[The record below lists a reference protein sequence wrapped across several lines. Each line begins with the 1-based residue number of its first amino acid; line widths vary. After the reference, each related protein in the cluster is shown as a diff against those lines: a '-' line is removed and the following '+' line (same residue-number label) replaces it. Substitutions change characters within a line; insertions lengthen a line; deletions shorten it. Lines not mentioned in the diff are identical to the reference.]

1 MVDTFLL
8 EAGIA
13 YTIWESSSY
22 CASDEVLGFLASAH
36 RVNAPYQALR
46 TKDSYINIGAATQST
61 WEQLCRAPGLA
72 SLIYEERF
80 VAPSDGK
87 IREKL
92 LADLLKETFSKQ
104 TTDYWM
110 RLLDEAGV
118 VAGPI
123 YDVAQVYRSPHV
135 KARNMLVDLKDPELG
150 LLHNIGI
157 PIKLWV
163 TPGQIRWRAP
173 DSGEHTREILREY
186 GLSTEEMAA
195 LIDDSVVNA

>member
-1 MVDTFLL
+1 M
-8 EAGIA
+8 
-13 YTIWESSSY
+13 
-22 CASDEVLGFLASAH
+22 
-36 RVNAPYQALR
+36 
-46 TKDSYINIGAATQST
+46 
-61 WEQLCRAPGLA
+61 PGLA
-72 SLIYEERF
+72 SLIDEERF
-80 VAPSDGK
+80 VAPSDRK

-92 LADLLKETFSKQ
+92 LADLLKETLSKQ